1 VAPDL
6 VGSHWVSVIHG
17 TVLLTPSSGFPAI
30 VTRFYLQ
37 TLPKFT
43 HMRSSAY
50 IYEKKDYRTAFQWIL
65 DVRPHLPRPSP

>member
-1 VAPDL
+1 ML
-6 VGSHWVSVIHG
+6 
-17 TVLLTPSSGFPAI
+17 GFPAI

-50 IYEKKDYRTAFQWIL
+50 IYEKKDYRKAFQWIL
-65 DVRPHLPRPSP
+65 DVRLNLLTVP

>member
-1 VAPDL
+1 
-6 VGSHWVSVIHG
+6 
-17 TVLLTPSSGFPAI
+17 LLTATPGFPAI

-50 IYEKKDYRTAFQWIL
+50 IYEKKDYRKAFQWIL
-65 DVRPHLPRPSP
+65 DVRELPISSIP